1 MAQEAQVVEKAMGY
15 RVFRIGDLIIIGVLT
30 GWLSAEFNAM
40 VEARYWSGRGFR
52 VVVVPMNELA
62 RFTN

>member
-1 MAQEAQVVEKAMGY
+1 MGY
-15 RVFRIGDLIIIGVLT
+15 RVFRIGDLIVIGVLT
-30 GWLSAEFNAM
+30 GWLSAEYNAM

-52 VVVVPMNELA
+52 VVVVPIGELS